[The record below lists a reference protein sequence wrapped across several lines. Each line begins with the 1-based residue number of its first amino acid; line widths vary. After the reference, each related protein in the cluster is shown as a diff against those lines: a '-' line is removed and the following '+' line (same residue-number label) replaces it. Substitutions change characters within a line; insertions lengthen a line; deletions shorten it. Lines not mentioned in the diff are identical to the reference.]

1 MRVSFCHFELA
12 GPRET
17 ALFSFES
24 PAASHD
30 THARE
35 TPGPRILPATTTTTT
50 THSSNPT
57 PAAARHTT
65 RLQRR
70 AGGTLDEPLLG
81 GDEDEDSHERATP
94 DDERGDD
101 DDDADDDMG
110 SMGEGSHWLDRTPSG
125 ELGDPTTLRGDAAR
139 LASRRLTNARE
150 ERGGRSGA
158 SSVGSD
164 AELVSIWLSRR
175 STAEAVDKPTHV
187 PDPTSKP
194 APAFKPGPN
203 AVIYTRER
211 SDPTLPPEKR
221 YHVQRKWLV
230 LDVDGQ
236 STFLEATKMEMQR
249 ELGVPFRDL
258 MILDPALPTRYP
270 SSVFIRPR
278 ALVINLEHI
287 RAVVVTSFVVLMAD
301 QDDGGPDPHAAA
313 FFQSLRK
320 MLAKAAPADTTN
332 SSGDNESNSVNVAA
346 KEKREEEKEEKSPEA
361 TVTDILGL
369 RQTPADLKVLALPFE
384 LRVVEAALFHV
395 CRRLLEE
402 TTALEEAA
410 YPSLDQLAKH
420 VTTKSLE
427 RVRRAKSSMNSLSR
441 RVGAVREE
449 LSKLL
454 ADDGDMMAMCLTL
467 REQRERDEQTQTQS
481 HDGHRHVTHH
491 HRSCS
496 SARRRRR
503 SSSSAGA
510 NESDVVAARA
520 PPRVP
525 SPVDEPEGE
534 HEHSAV
540 NERKPPVSFPDLSSS
555 SIEREPRVS
564 LGGGSSSS
572 GPAPF
577 DDLPSSDSVDSDS
590 VDSDAGGEEHEGV
603 EALLEAYYMH
613 VDFSFARLAELRDA
627 VEDTEDLAEI
637 SLDSQRN
644 ALIKIDLVIS
654 NATLAVG
661 VFGVVAGAFGM
672 NLPVPLRSDP
682 GAFSEVLIVSAAACS
697 ALFLGVLLYLK
708 SQRLLQT

>member
-1 MRVSFCHFELA
+1 M
-12 GPRET
+12 
-17 ALFSFES
+17 
-24 PAASHD
+24 
-30 THARE
+30 
-35 TPGPRILPATTTTTT
+35 
-50 THSSNPT
+50 
-57 PAAARHTT
+57 
-65 RLQRR
+65 
-70 AGGTLDEPLLG
+70 
-81 GDEDEDSHERATP
+81 
-94 DDERGDD
+94 
-101 DDDADDDMG
+101 
-110 SMGEGSHWLDRTPSG
+110 
-125 ELGDPTTLRGDAAR
+125 
-139 LASRRLTNARE
+139 
-150 ERGGRSGA
+150 
-158 SSVGSD
+158 
-164 AELVSIWLSRR
+164 
-175 STAEAVDKPTHV
+175 
-187 PDPTSKP
+187 
-194 APAFKPGPN
+194 
-203 AVIYTRER
+203 
-211 SDPTLPPEKR
+211 
-221 YHVQRKWLV
+221 
-230 LDVDGQ
+230 
-236 STFLEATKMEMQR
+236 
-249 ELGVPFRDL
+249 
-258 MILDPALPTRYP
+258 
-270 SSVFIRPR
+270 
-278 ALVINLEHI
+278 
-287 RAVVVTSFVVLMAD
+287 
-301 QDDGGPDPHAAA
+301 
-313 FFQSLRK
+313 
-320 MLAKAAPADTTN
+320 
-332 SSGDNESNSVNVAA
+332 
-346 KEKREEEKEEKSPEA
+346 
-361 TVTDILGL
+361 
-369 RQTPADLKVLALPFE
+369 
-384 LRVVEAALFHV
+384 VEAALFHV

-454 ADDGDMMAMCLTL
+454 ADDGDMLAMCLTL
-467 REQRERDEQTQTQS
+467 REQRERDEQAQTQS
-481 HDGHRHVTHH
+481 HDGHHRHVTHH

-520 PPRVP
+520 PIRVP
-525 SPVDEPEGE
+525 SPVDEPEP
-534 HEHSAV
+534 EHSAV

-577 DDLPSSDSVDSDS
+577 DDFPSSDSVDSDS

>member
-30 THARE
+30 THARG

-50 THSSNPT
+50 TTYPSNPT

-81 GDEDEDSHERATP
+81 GDEDEDFHEPVAP
-94 DDERGDD
+94 DDERGD

-150 ERGGRSGA
+150 ERGGQSGA

-187 PDPTSKP
+187 PEPTSKP
-194 APAFKPGPN
+194 GPAFKPGPN

-467 REQRERDEQTQTQS
+467 REQRERDEQAQTQS
-481 HDGHRHVTHH
+481 HDGHHRHVTHH

-520 PPRVP
+520 PIRVP
-525 SPVDEPEGE
+525 SPVDEPEP
-534 HEHSAV
+534 EHSAV

-577 DDLPSSDSVDSDS
+577 DDFPSSDSVDSDS

>member
-30 THARE
+30 THARG

-50 THSSNPT
+50 TYPSNPT

-81 GDEDEDSHERATP
+81 GDEDSHERATP
-94 DDERGDD
+94 DERGDD
-101 DDDADDDMG
+101 NDDDADDDMG

-139 LASRRLTNARE
+139 LASRRLTNARD
-150 ERGGRSGA
+150 RGGGDRA

-187 PDPTSKP
+187 PEPTSKP
-194 APAFKPGPN
+194 GPAFKPGPN

-320 MLAKAAPADTTN
+320 MLAKAAPADTST
-332 SSGDNESNSVNVAA
+332 SGDNEHEPSVNAA
-346 KEKREEEKEEKSPEA
+346 AKREEEKEEKSPEA

-420 VTTKSLE
+420 VTTKFLE

-441 RVGAVREE
+441 RIGAVREE

-467 REQRERDEQTQTQS
+467 REQRERDEQAQTQS
-481 HDGHRHVTHH
+481 HDGHQRNHHHHH

-510 NESDVVAARA
+510 NESEVVAARA

-525 SPVDEPEGE
+525 SPVDEPEG
-534 HEHSAV
+534 EHSAV

-577 DDLPSSDSVDSDS
+577 DDFPSSDSVDSDS